1 MAAYADTFERKEV
14 KYRLDAGQRRFV
26 EQALVG
32 HMALD
37 AYGRSRVTSLYF
49 DTPTHDLV
57 CRSLEKPLYK
67 EKLRLRYYGELRE
80 DTCVFLELKKKFRG
94 IVYKRRVACS
104 YAAARAFMNGM
115 PYLQACRAWP
125 LSDEAAARASIAPH
139 SLQIV
144 DEIDA
149 FIERHRPLEP
159 SMVIS
164 CDRSAYAPVAGERV
178 ATDGAPTGQ
187 ASLRITFD
195 ADIVYE
201 DLNGPAA
208 RGVHPLLRPG
218 EAIMELKS
226 AGAYPLWLVHALD
239 GCAAYPT
246 SFSKVGEAFKQC
258 VAQPARSKEV
268 LYA

>member
-1 MAAYADTFERKEV
+1 MASITDTFERKEV
-14 KYRLDAGQRRFV
+14 KYRLSADQRRFI
-26 EQALVG
+26 EGALRG
-32 HMALD
+32 RMELD
-37 AYGRSRVTSLYF
+37 AYGRSRVTSIYF
-49 DTPTHDLV
+49 DTPTHDLI
-57 CRSLEKPLYK
+57 CRSIEKPLYK
-67 EKLRLRYYGELRE
+67 EKLRLRFYGELRE
-80 DTCVFLELKKKFRG
+80 DACVFLELKKKFRG

-104 YAAARAFMNGM
+104 YAAARAFMCGM
-115 PYLQACRAWP
+115 PYVQACRTYP
-125 LSDEAAARASIAPH
+125 LPDEEAARASLTPH

-159 SMVIS
+159 SMVVS
-164 CDRSAYAPVAGERV
+164 CDRSAYAPAVGSQA
-178 ATDGAPTGQ
+178 ATVSGGAPTGQ
-187 ASLRITFD
+187 AALRITFD

-226 AGAYPLWLVHALD
+226 AGAYPLWLVRALD
-239 GCAAYPT
+239 ECAAYPT

-258 VAQPARSKEV
+258 VAQPV
-268 LYA
+268 